1 MEEAMSWLYL
11 IPGLI
16 CLIIGAG
23 FLLLFRYSNT
33 KENELGHR
41 VKAKAWAKLTDTG
54 SRIEDRYNN
63 RTYTVY
69 FGIYEY
75 DTDDGQHISSA
86 SDFAYGNPNGI
97 PGAQGNMVKIR
108 YNPNSPTE
116 FILLEEQVV
125 SKAVLPSFRKVGII
139 LLVLGILF
147 TAAAIAAILGLFDSL
162 LDSLIKLAENGNLI
176 SYSLGSN

>member
-1 MEEAMSWLYL
+1 
-11 IPGLI
+11 
-16 CLIIGAG
+16 
-23 FLLLFRYSNT
+23 
-33 KENELGHR
+33 
-41 VKAKAWAKLTDTG
+41 
-54 SRIEDRYNN
+54 
-63 RTYTVY
+63 
-69 FGIYEY
+69 
-75 DTDDGQHISSA
+75 
-86 SDFAYGNPNGI
+86 
-97 PGAQGNMVKIR
+97 MVKIR

>member
-1 MEEAMSWLYL
+1 MRALFF
-11 IPGLI
+11 IPGVA
-16 CLIIGAG
+16 CLFIGVF
-23 FLLLFRYSNT
+23 FLLVFRLRSI
-33 KENELGHR
+33 EDERSERSMIAQG
-41 VKAKAWAKLTDTG
+41 WAKLVDTG
-54 SRIEDRYNN
+54 SRLAYDYDN
-63 RTYTVY
+63 RSRTVY
-69 FGIYEY
+69 YGVYEY
-75 DTDDGQHISSA
+75 DTVNGQHISSA

-147 TAAAIAAILGLFDSL
+147 SAAAIAAILGLFDPL
-162 LDSLIKLAENGNLI
+162 LYGLIMPA
-176 SYSLGSN
+176 

>member
-1 MEEAMSWLYL
+1 MRALFF
-11 IPGLI
+11 IPGVV
-16 CLIIGAG
+16 CLFIGVV
-23 FLLLFRYSNT
+23 FILVFRYRTIADEKS
-33 KENELGHR
+33 ERSMIAQG
-41 VKAKAWAKLTDTG
+41 WAKLIDTG
-54 SRIEDRYNN
+54 SRLQYDYNN
-63 RTYTVY
+63 RARTVY
-69 FGIYEY
+69 FGVYEY
-75 DTDDGQHISSA
+75 DTADGQHISSA